1 MPSTTVTP
9 MTARS
14 AEEAALIASVSL
26 RQRKN
31 SGTDLAIEA
40 TPERTEE
47 IKIRGS

>member
-1 MPSTTVTP
+1 MDIAVPSTTVTP

-31 SGTDLAIEA
+31 SGTDLAIGGNSREN
-40 TPERTEE
+40 
-47 IKIRGS
+47 GGD